1 MMKMRGIRGAI
12 TVEANTQEAMLSATR
27 ELFQEI
33 IAKNGVEED
42 DVASIFFS
50 ATPDLNAAFPARA
63 ARELGWTRT
72 ALLCFQEVDVPNA
85 VPMCVRILMHWSTE
99 KSLDEI
105 EHVYLRGAAKL
116 RPDLQNK

>member
-1 MMKMRGIRGAI
+1 MKMRGIRGAI

-27 ELFQEI
+27 ELFQAI
-33 IAKNGVEED
+33 IEKNGIEED

-50 ATPDLNAAFPARA
+50 ATPDLNAAFPAQA
-63 ARELGWTRT
+63 ARQLGWTRT

-105 EHVYLRGAAKL
+105 EHVYLRGAAAL